1 VLDDLLD
8 RQPCFGYRRRGYDRF
23 QVDGYVA
30 WAEAELAAA
39 RRQCDYLLER
49 YGAAAAALAVARRKP
64 SPSMTG
70 PVSERLGQMLRLA
83 SEEAEAIAAAGVE
96 EAERIVTEARQEAD
110 ARLAKVA
117 AIREVAVAAA
127 REIRDSA
134 RQDADLLLAR
144 AATER
149 AAADAEAAV
158 RLAAV
163 QAEVDDLR
171 RQRDE
176 ARESLHRLTA
186 QIGQALQGVADGPA
200 GQLSVPAGR

>member
-1 VLDDLLD
+1 MPPSLCHCRRVLDDLLD
-8 RQPCFGYRRRGYDRF
+8 RQPCFGYRRRGYDRA

-30 WAEAELAAA
+30 WAEAELEAA

-49 YGAAAAALAVARRKP
+49 YGVAAAELDVARRRP
-64 SPSMTG
+64 APSMIG
-70 PVSERLGQMLRLA
+70 PVSERLGEMLRLA

-96 EAERIVTEARQEAD
+96 EAQRIVTEARQEGE

-117 AIREVAVAAA
+117 EILAAAAA
-127 REIRDSA
+127 RARTIHDGARDE
-134 RQDADLLLAR
+134 ADLLLRR

-149 AAADAEAAV
+149 AAAHAEAAA
-158 RLAAV
+158 RLTAV

-171 RQRDE
+171 QQRDE

-186 QIGQALQGVADGPA
+186 QIGQALQGVGPA
-200 GQLSVPAGR
+200 

>member
-1 VLDDLLD
+1 VFDHLLD
-8 RQPCFGYRRRGYDRF
+8 RRPCFGYRRRGYDRA

-30 WAEAELAAA
+30 WAEAELDAA

-49 YGAAAAALAVARRKP
+49 YGAAAAELDAARRRPAP
-64 SPSMTG
+64 SVTG
-70 PVSERLGQMLRLA
+70 PVSKRLGEMLRLA
-83 SEEAEAIAAAGVE
+83 SEEAEAIGAAGVE
-96 EAERIVTEARQEAD
+96 EAQRIVTEARQEAE

-117 AIREVAVAAA
+117 EIREVAAITARNIHDGA
-127 REIRDSA
+127 REE
-134 RQDADLLLAR
+134 ADRLLRR

-149 AAADAEAAV
+149 AAADAEAAA

-171 RQRDE
+171 HQRDE

-186 QIGQALQGVADGPA
+186 QIGQALHRVGP
-200 GQLSVPAGR
+200 V